1 MRLHGAAGADE
12 VFVAVDMVD
21 AADGRPVF
29 VVAGGFVGVG
39 GGPGGVG
46 VGAVGGE
53 EGSGD
58 VGGVV
63 AVVWGGSGLCSS
75 GRIVF

>member
-1 MRLHGAAGADE
+1 MRSTGG
-12 VFVAVDMVD
+12 
-21 AADGRPVF
+21 PVF

-39 GGPGGVG
+39 GGRAGVG
-46 VGAVGGE
+46 VGPVGGE

-63 AVVWGGSGLCSS
+63 AVVWGDSGLCSS
-75 GRIVF
+75 GRVVF